1 MHRKSTHTNYYNLK
15 FLHSPKRL
23 RNIQLFQRGSKKICF
38 RKIQSHNIVLIIF
51 YLLCNI
57 FLNEPQK
64 SIQNQGDDTQK
75 SDGHQ
80 NQGKLEGLA

>member
-51 YLLCNI
+51 IYFVTYFLSFLIVLLNI
-57 FLNEPQK
+57 K
-64 SIQNQGDDTQK
+64 HIGS
-75 SDGHQ
+75 
-80 NQGKLEGLA
+80 

>member
-1 MHRKSTHTNYYNLK
+1 MILLILVYYLYYYFVLRKCIENLLILTIYNLK

-57 FLNEPQK
+57 FLIFFNCA
-64 SIQNQGDDTQK
+64 S
-75 SDGHQ
+75 
-80 NQGKLEGLA
+80 

>member
-57 FLNEPQK
+57 FLIFFIVLLNIK
-64 SIQNQGDDTQK
+64 HIGS
-75 SDGHQ
+75 
-80 NQGKLEGLA
+80 